1 MVRDARWKLI
11 RRVGQ
16 ADQLYDL
23 QGVVRE
29 GASLDVGALTPEQQA
44 AYDALVLELAA
55 VLGS

>member
-1 MVRDARWKLI
+1 
-11 RRVGQ
+11 VGQ